1 MKPRYPREEALPRFS
16 LRRRVTVFVLLA
28 TALVVGLVSVKLI
41 PLELLP
47 SGFSPPF
54 LGVYIPWRDAPPQE
68 VLEKIVVPLEDEL
81 STVPRLENLNSFA
94 TTGFGRCFMMFASG
108 TDMDV
113 AYREVRDRIQRARVH
128 LPNDADRIFIRKHDP
143 AAIPVNV
150 LGLAINPELTDAYD
164 LVQNEIVLR
173 LQRLDGV
180 ASVDLRGMEEKE
192 VFIELDRERTEAA
205 GLNIYQ
211 LAMDLGSDNFSMA
224 SGDIRYGSDKLLL
237 RSMARYTSL
246 DQIRNRLVAPSIRV
260 KDVGTVSYKQPEA
273 RFYVRANSRPA
284 VAVVVFKEGQ
294 ANTLQVA
301 RAIRKQ
307 VAELQ
312 DNPRLQEIQIVPIF
326 DQGQTITESLS
337 TLLDSGRVGALFAA
351 LVLFFFLRRIR
362 STLIVTLSI
371 PISILVAVTVMYF
384 AGESLNVLSLL
395 GLMISVGLLV
405 DNSVVVSENIHRL
418 HADGVPRKEAAI
430 KGTGEVTLAVIMA
443 TLTTMIVFLP
453 VALVEGVAQFF
464 LLRLSLPISIS
475 LAASLGVACIFVPLT
490 VYWTLRNDV
499 KRGKSGKRYAKFVA
513 GIGVVYDKTLGR
525 LNHAYGRM
533 LAVFLRRR
541 FDLVFA
547 LMVVLIASFALWKDN
562 IEFVDIQEE
571 ERTGFEIDVELPP
584 ATSLPEAQEFFLEC
598 EKVVEGLADELGLSG
613 WFLVHAS
620 TFGQVEGYFN
630 NPRTVDVSPRDALK
644 RVMDSLPKKPGVK
657 FFTGEEQEQE
667 EKGDQVQVVTLFGED
682 ADELEDVAR
691 NVEEQLLQVPGVLGL
706 KSQGDPSPNELALVI
721 DRDRAQQQ
729 AINPQ
734 VIAGVVGYAL
744 RGQMLNRYHFQG
756 RDVPIRVRFA
766 ESDRETLNQLKG
778 FLVPAGTSGFVPLSS
793 VTDVEYLATSRG
805 IARTNK
811 RTARTIT
818 LELEEGQEKEAR
830 QGIVDAQRRF
840 NLPEGIRFGESAGQV
855 SFVEDL
861 KTLGLVLLLSV
872 AFVYLLMGFLF
883 ESFFLPLSIIC
894 TIPLATL
901 GVGWVH
907 LILGY
912 DIDFLGVVGAVL
924 LIGVVVNN
932 GIVLVDYV
940 NRLRSGG
947 MERTEALLHAS
958 YRRFRPIMMTAL
970 TTICGMIPVT
980 LSGSSSLG
988 WSYTSFGLTL
998 IGGLSTATLLTLL
1011 VVPVFYT
1018 VFDDLRGILAGV
1030 FQKPK
1035 TAEEPA

>member
-1 MKPRYPREEALPRFS
+1 MIRSHRAEEALPRFS
-16 LRRRVTVFVLLA
+16 LRRRITVFVLLA
-28 TALVVGLVSVKLI
+28 TALVVGLVSVKII

-68 VLEKIVVPLEDEL
+68 VLEKIVKPMEDEL
-81 STVPRLENLNSFA
+81 STVPRLESLNSFSS
-94 TTGFGRCFMMFASG
+94 TGFGRCFMMFGSG

-113 AYREVRDRIQRARVH
+113 AYREVRDRIQRARIQ

-164 LVQNEIVLR
+164 LIQNEIVLR

-180 ASVDLRGMEEKE
+180 ASVDLQGMEEKE
-192 VFIELDRERTEAA
+192 VFIELDRERTEAS

-211 LAMDLGSDNFSMA
+211 LAMDLGADNFSMA

-237 RSMARYTSL
+237 RSMARYRSL
-246 DQIRNRLVAPSIRV
+246 DDIRNRLVAPAIRV
-260 KDVGTVSYKQPEA
+260 KDVGTVTYKQPDA
-273 RFYVRANSRPA
+273 KFQLRANSRPA

-294 ANTLQVA
+294 ANTLEVA
-301 RAIRKQ
+301 RAVRKQ
-307 VAELQ
+307 VAALQ
-312 DNPRLQEIQIVPIF
+312 ENPRLQEIQIVPLF
-326 DQGQTITESLS
+326 DQGQAITESLT
-337 TLLDSGRVGALFAA
+337 TLTDSGRVGALFAA
-351 LVLFFFLRRIR
+351 LVLFFFLRRMR

-371 PISILVAVTVMYF
+371 PISILMAITVMNF

-405 DNSVVVSENIHRL
+405 DNSVVVAENIHRL
-418 HADGVPRKEAAI
+418 HGDGLSRKDAAI

-453 VALVEGVAQFF
+453 VALVGGVAQFF

-499 KRGKSGKRYAKFVA
+499 NKPGRSKKGYSRFIG

-525 LNHAYGRM
+525 LNIAYGK
-533 LAVFLRRR
+533 LLSLFLRRR
-541 FDLVFA
+541 FDLVFG
-547 LMVVLIASFALWKDN
+547 LLILLSVTFYMWGKKID
-562 IEFVDIQEE
+562 FVEVQEE
-571 ERTGFEIDVELPP
+571 ERTGFEIQVELPS
-584 ATSLPEAQEFFLEC
+584 ATSLPEAEEFFLEC
-598 EKVVEGLADELGLSG
+598 EKKVEGLADELGLSG
-613 WFLVHAS
+613 WFIFHAS
-620 TFGQVEGYFN
+620 TFGQVEGFFD
-630 NPRTVDVSPRDALK
+630 NPRSVDVSPREALEQ
-644 RVMDSLPKKPGVK
+644 VMDSLPQKPGVK
-657 FFTGEEQEQE
+657 YFTGEETEQE
-667 EKGDQVQVVTLFGED
+667 EKGDQVHVVTLFGED
-682 ADELEDVAR
+682 F
-691 NVEEQLLQVPGVLGL
+691 EQLEETAQQIEERFLKVKGVLGL

-721 DRDRAQQQ
+721 DRERAQQQ
-729 AINPQ
+729 NINPQ

-744 RGQMLNRYHFQG
+744 RGQLLNRYHYQG

-778 FLVPAGTSGFVPLSS
+778 FLVPAGAQGFVPLSS

-805 IARTNK
+805 ISRTNK

-818 LELEEGQEKEAR
+818 LELVEGLEQEAR
-830 QGIVDAQRRF
+830 QGIVDCQNGF
-840 NLPEGIRFGESAGQV
+840 NLPEGIRFGASAGQT
-855 SFVEDL
+855 SFAEDL
-861 KTLGLVLLLSV
+861 LDLFLVLLLSV

-894 TIPLATL
+894 TIPLASI
-901 GVGWVH
+901 GVGWMH
-907 LILGY
+907 MILGF
-912 DIDFLGVVGAVL
+912 DMDFLGVVGTVL
-924 LIGVVVNN
+924 LVGVVVNN

-940 NRLRSGG
+940 NRLRSRGLG
-947 MERTEALLHAS
+947 REEALLKAS
-958 YRRFRPIMMTAL
+958 HRRFRPIMMTAL

-980 LSGSSSLG
+980 LSGASSLG
-988 WSYTSFGLTL
+988 LSYTSFGLTL

-1018 VFDDLRGILAGV
+1018 VFDDLRMILGRV
-1030 FQKPK
+1030 FQKD
-1035 TAEEPA
+1035 T